1 MKKVVISLGGSI
13 LIPTLEEHTIKEYV
27 PVLKKIAKQHRLF
40 VVVGGGGEARRYI
53 GIMRD
58 LGIDEGTSDEIG
70 ILITRLNATML
81 IAALG
86 EDAYPKVAESHAEAK
101 KFAESGKIVVM
112 GGITPGQ
119 TTDAVAAVLAER
131 VGAAVFINATSVDG
145 IYSADPR
152 KDKKATRFDSMTPK
166 KLLEIVGGTA
176 LGAGSNNVLDI
187 VAARVVERSNIPLVV
202 LDGRD
207 PKNLPNAILKGKSG
221 AQWFRTGRRTRCR
234 CEREFFSIL
243 GLLVKMKFTSLGG
256 LPDGPPIL
264 PPDYGI
270 DATAPDGAPRAADRS
285 NYFLFVLCKPSC
297 PALLGRSPEAGSPQ
311 YYLS

>member
-1 MKKVVISLGGSI
+1 MKKVVISLGGSV
-13 LIPTLEEHTIKEYV
+13 LIPTLEEHTVKEYV
-27 PVLKKIAKQHRLF
+27 PVLKKIAKQYRLF

-58 LGIDEGTSDEIG
+58 LGVDEGTSDEIG

-81 IAALG
+81 TAALG
-86 EDAYPKVAESHAEAK
+86 DDAYPKVAESHAEAK

-131 VGAAVFINATSVDG
+131 VGASVFINATSVDG

-152 KDKKATRFDSMTPK
+152 KDPKATRFDAMTPR
-166 KLLEIVGGTA
+166 KLLEIVSGTA

-202 LDGRD
+202 LDGRN
-207 PKNLPNAILKGKSG
+207 PKNLANAILRGKYRGTIVSSG
-221 AQWFRTGRRTRCR
+221 
-234 CEREFFSIL
+234 
-243 GLLVKMKFTSLGG
+243 KKNP
-256 LPDGPPIL
+256 LP
-264 PPDYGI
+264 
-270 DATAPDGAPRAADRS
+270 
-285 NYFLFVLCKPSC
+285 V
-297 PALLGRSPEAGSPQ
+297 
-311 YYLS
+311 